1 MEKRNLLLPGA
12 ELRSAADFA
21 IEGKAVSY
29 AQLSPDDQLGPGYR
43 ETVVPGAFT
52 ESIRAGGYQGDV
64 HAFVNHD
71 ASLVLGRLKNG
82 SLKLMDSKSALRFRI
97 QLDKNNP
104 RHVQTYQDV
113 KTGLLDECSFS
124 FVPQEQVW
132 LDDVDTKGQPCKTRA
147 IQKAHLID
155 VSIVSRPFY
164 SLPGS
169 TDAEARA
176 AEARAALAKLETH
189 GLSDAIAILRKAA
202 KISARTLRAES
213 DTSQV
218 DFASHLQR
226 CHEYGEFLE
235 SQLDQ
240 ALNVS
245 NSDDEDV
252 DSVTRGAFMVARAA
266 CRIHN
271 ENCAQARLYHS
282 KNQEAKKAKG
292 KK

>member
-12 ELRSAADFA
+12 ELRSAEDFA

-52 ESIRAGGYQGDV
+52 ESIRSGGYQGDV

-71 ASLVLGRLKNG
+71 VNAVLGRLKNG

-124 FVPQEQVW
+124 FIPQEQVW

-169 TDAEARA
+169 TDAQARA
-176 AEARAALAKLETH
+176 AEARAALAKMQTH
-189 GLSDAIAILRKAA
+189 GLAESVAILRKAA
-202 KISARTLRAES
+202 KISVRA
-213 DTSQV
+213 DGQGMSQV

-252 DSVTRGAFMVARAA
+252 DSDTRGAFMVARAA
-266 CRIHN
+266 CRVHN
-271 ENCAQARLYHS
+271 ENMASARLYHS
-282 KNQEAKKAKG
+282 RNQSKK
-292 KK
+292 KKK